1 MAVVESTLLRTIED
15 SFCWAWWRQQKKHG
29 EASKSNGDVTRN
41 NTPRPKNADTTYQ
54 NEKIGLKRYVLHK
67 VTLKKKIFTT
77 PTCVL
82 CQTTE
87 ILEWPKRLRHGP
99 KLEVGINF
107 LLQTDGRVIK
117 FTYLSHSV
125 AT

>member
-1 MAVVESTLLRTIED
+1 LAVVESTLLRTIED

-67 VTLKKKIFTT
+67 VTLKKHFLQLL
-77 PTCVL
+77 PVFYA
-82 CQTTE
+82 
-87 ILEWPKRLRHGP
+87 KRLKFWNGP
-99 KLEVGINF
+99 NDSD
-107 LLQTDGRVIK
+107 TDLNWK
-117 FTYLSHSV
+117 
-125 AT
+125 